1 MILIFG
7 IVPFW
12 ARLRR
17 VFWFKVVLHG
27 LNATAIGLG
36 GAACVILWEKAIRNS
51 ADAIVFCV
59 AGTLAAYF
67 NISAPLVILVGCI
80 IGAILYE
87 DAASLGQ
94 VEF

>member
-1 MILIFG
+1 
-7 IVPFW
+7 
-12 ARLRR
+12 
-17 VFWFKVVLHG
+17 
-27 LNATAIGLG
+27 
-36 GAACVILWEKAIRNS
+36 LWEKAIRNS

-80 IGAILYE
+80 IGAILCE